1 VPPSP
6 TPAPTGL
13 PVEEVVAELG
23 AALAAGSNAVLVAE
37 PGAGKTT
44 VVPLRLVDEA
54 WLTGRAIVVLQPRR
68 VVARAAARRMAV
80 LLGEEVGATV
90 GYRTGEDRRVG
101 PHTRIEVVTE
111 GILTRRVQGDPELS
125 GVGLIIFDEFHE
137 RHLQSDLGLALCL
150 DVQRALRPDLRL
162 LVMSATLD
170 AEGVAGALG
179 GPDGRPAPVVVSRGR
194 LFPVDIQWRPP
205 APTTPVLDTVA
216 RTVHR
221 ALADTADTAA
231 GGDVLVF
238 LPGTGEIGRVHTALR
253 AADGGVDIRVL
264 HGTQRA
270 AEQDWAMAPAPPG
283 RRKVMLST
291 DLAETSLTVEGVSVV
306 VDAGLSRRPRFD
318 PATGLTRLH
327 TGPASAASATQ
338 RAGRAGRTGPG
349 VAYRLWAQGE
359 HRARRAWPDPEITT
373 ADLTGLVL
381 ELAVWG
387 AAAGSLTWLD
397 PPPRAALA
405 QGRALLTVLGAL
417 DPMGAPD
424 PVGALDGVLAGDP
437 VGALPTVTPLG
448 RAMVGVGAH
457 PRLAAIVAGA
467 GDADR
472 WLACL
477 TAALVEEPGAGGGRR
492 SATTADLAEA
502 LRPYIAGPPDSGE
515 SGRSGGRRRSGPAGE
530 DAEETAA
537 RVRRRARR
545 LAKRVGAHPAPIDP
559 NRAGAVVARG
569 YPDRLAQS
577 RGDGRLRLRGGTG
590 LRLAEGDGLSNEA
603 FLVVVDT
610 GGPSGWGPPGVGV
623 RADRTVRLAAAIDQS
638 DVEQIGG
645 AHVVTDTEVFWDDER
660 DDLRARRTRRLDAL
674 VLASTITAA
683 PAGEG
688 TVAAL
693 VEVIARRGLSEL
705 PWSAAARSLQ
715 QRAAF
720 ARHHDTASQ
729 PATAWPDCS
738 DTALLDN
745 LEGWLAPRLKGATG
759 RGGLARVDLREVIRH
774 RLGALVHRLED
785 LVPTTVTVASG
796 KRVALDYTDGAPR
809 LRARAQDLYG
819 TTRHPRI
826 LGGRV
831 PVVIEVLSPAGRPLQ
846 VTADLPSFWSG
857 SWSGVRREMAGR
869 YPKHDWPVDPAAGR
883 RRPGK

>member
-6 TPAPTGL
+6 PAPTGL
-13 PVEEVVAELG
+13 PVEEVVAELRT
-23 AALAAGSNAVLVAE
+23 ALRSQSNAVLVAE
-37 PGAGKTT
+37 PGTGKTT
-44 VVPLRLVDEA
+44 VVPLRLVEEA
-54 WLTGRAIVVLQPRR
+54 WLAGRAIVMLQPRR

-170 AEGVAGALG
+170 AEGVGGALG
-179 GPDGRPAPVVVSRGR
+179 GADGRPAPVVVSRGR

-216 RTVHR
+216 RAVHR
-221 ALADTADTAA
+221 ALADTADTGV

-253 AADGGVDIRVL
+253 SADGGLDIRVL

-270 AEQDWAMAPAPPG
+270 AEQDWAMSPAAPG

-306 VDAGLSRRPRFD
+306 VDAGLSRRPRFE

-327 TGPASAASATQ
+327 TGAASAASATQ

-405 QGRALLTVLGAL
+405 QGRALLSLLGAL
-417 DPMGAPD
+417 DD
-424 PVGALDGVLAGDP
+424 

-448 RAMVGVGAH
+448 RTMVGLGAH

-477 TAALVEEPGAGGGRR
+477 VAALVEEPSAGAGRR

-502 LRPYIAGPPDSGE
+502 LRPFIAGPADSRAT
-515 SGRSGGRRRSGPAGE
+515 GRGGTRRRSEPAGK
-530 DAEETAA
+530 DAEETAE

-545 LAKRVGAHPAPIDP
+545 LAKRVGAHPGPVDP
-559 NRAGAVVARG
+559 NRAGALVARG

-590 LRLAEGDGLSNEA
+590 LRLAEGDRLSNEA

-610 GGPSGWGPPGVGV
+610 GGPSGWGAPGVGV

-638 DVEQIGG
+638 DVENIGG

-683 PAGEG
+683 PAGEE

-720 ARHHDTASQ
+720 ARHHDAAPQ

-738 DTALLDN
+738 DTALLDD
-745 LEGWLAPRLKGATG
+745 LEGWLAPRLKGAIG
-759 RGGLARVDLREVIRH
+759 RAGLARVDLREVMRH

-796 KRVALDYTDGAPR
+796 RTVALDYTDGAPR

-846 VTADLPSFWSG
+846 VTADLPSFWTG
-857 SWSGVRREMAGR
+857 SWSEVRREMAGR
-869 YPKHDWPVDPAAGR
+869 YPKHDWPVNPAAGR